1 MTIKDEN
8 AVRTEVKALIAATTS
23 AGYPSVPRS

>member
-8 AVRTEVKALIAATTS
+8 AVRAQVKALIAATTS
-23 AGYPSVPRS
+23 AGYPSAPRR

>member
-1 MTIKDEN
+1 MTIKDAN
-8 AVRTEVKALIAATTS
+8 AVATEVKALVAATTS